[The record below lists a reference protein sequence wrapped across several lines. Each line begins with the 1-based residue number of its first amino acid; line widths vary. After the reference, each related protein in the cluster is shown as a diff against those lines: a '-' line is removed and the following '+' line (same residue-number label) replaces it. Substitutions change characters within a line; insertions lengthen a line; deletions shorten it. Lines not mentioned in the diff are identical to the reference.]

1 MSCTPTT
8 VPPARVKSGFLKHFQ
23 QILDT
28 WGGKECTHLQIT
40 ETIDD
45 MGQIIDRSETSTTIY
60 GIVSP
65 ASYNENY
72 HPIGS
77 LQSGDLTTFFKY
89 SDNVIK
95 STQLTDSTTRK
106 DHIIYE
112 GNEYR
117 VEQLQEI
124 TYDVGEPVFVRYLLR
139 KVSP

>member
-1 MSCTPTT
+1 MPLG
-8 VPPARVKSGFLKHFQ
+8 RVKANMAFHFNM
-23 QILDT
+23 ILES
-28 WGGKECTHLQIT
+28 WAGKECTHVQIT

-77 LQSGDLTTFFKY
+77 LQSGDLTAFFKY
-89 SDNVIK
+89 SDDVIK
-95 STQLTDSTTRK
+95 SSQLTDTTTRK

-124 TYDVGEPVFVRYLLR
+124 AYDVDTPVFARYLLR